1 MRERERDADTCTYT
15 GERYT
20 HNIYTHTK
28 TQTHTQ
34 GEIHTHRH
42 ARTEPTHQELPKW
55 RGDTLPPF
63 PPFRGL
69 CTDPDEHNSAHP
81 ASIFLGNTGLQEEA
95 SY

>member
-1 MRERERDADTCTYT
+1 MRERERDAGTCTHT

-42 ARTEPTHQELPKW
+42 ARTEPTHQELPELE
-55 RGDTLPPF
+55 R
-63 PPFRGL
+63 
-69 CTDPDEHNSAHP
+69 
-81 ASIFLGNTGLQEEA
+81 
-95 SY
+95 